1 MMKLEAREINLPK
14 TIGRWAGPDEPR
26 VINSQNIFAYMNG
39 AGELYLSYRFHHLE
53 VYDYRFDTQD
63 NILVEL
69 YFMETSDDAFGLLS
83 LDWGGESISL
93 GGSPAKA
100 ANQPLPSSTRALYG
114 AGLLRIWSD
123 NLYAR
128 VMAFR
133 ETPAS
138 KQAVL
143 ALGQAITAD
152 RRNPPEPEL
161 LKITPLTIDS
171 SWKLRKDRLSFFR
184 SYLVLNS
191 IYYLS
196 EENILDLDLSTE
208 AITAPYEHISSP
220 GDRKRIQFLCV
231 KYENHERA
239 RKALNHF
246 HDAYLPEHKKKF
258 KADSATKS
266 PNLFKLEDGW
276 LAYTLCG
283 KYIAIVFA
291 CPDQESARAIIRKNE
306 SNVLKN
312 GGYHER

>member
-1 MMKLEAREINLPK
+1 MKLEAHEINLPK
-14 TIGRWAGPDEPR
+14 TIDRWAGPEEPR
-26 VINSQNIFAYMNG
+26 VIHSKNIFAYMNG

-53 VYDYRFDTQD
+53 VFDYRFDTQD

-69 YFMETSDDAFGLLS
+69 YFMETADDAFGLLS

-93 GGSPAKA
+93 GGSPANA
-100 ANQPLPSSTRALYG
+100 ANEPLPSSTRALYG

-143 ALGQAITAD
+143 ALGRAITAN
-152 RRNPPEPEL
+152 RKNPPEPEL
-161 LKITPLTIDS
+161 LKVLSLTIDS

-196 EENILDLDLSTE
+196 GENILDLDLTTE
-208 AITAPYEHISSP
+208 AITAPYEHRSGP
-220 GDRKRIQFLCV
+220 GGRKRIQFLLV

-246 HDAYLPEHKKKF
+246 HDVYLPEHTKEF
-258 KADSATKS
+258 TADSTAKT

-276 LAYTLCG
+276 LAYKLCG
-283 KYIAIVFA
+283 KYIAIVFE
-291 CPDQESARAIIRKNE
+291 CPDQESAGIIIQKHE
-306 SNVLKN
+306 SNLLKQ
-312 GGYHER
+312 GGYREG